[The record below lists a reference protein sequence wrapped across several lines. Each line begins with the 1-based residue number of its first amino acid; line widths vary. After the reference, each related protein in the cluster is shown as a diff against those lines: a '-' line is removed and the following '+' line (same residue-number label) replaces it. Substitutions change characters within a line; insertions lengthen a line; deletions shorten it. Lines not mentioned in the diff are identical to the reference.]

1 MARQTGNDLIVNTI
15 IGSGSFIQ
23 GTVTAG
29 GFSRIDGSIRGDL
42 TVKGKLVIGESGRIK
57 GDIQCT
63 ACTLGGVVI
72 GDILAPEGVVILST
86 GILIGTVYT
95 KKIKI
100 DEGAVIKGAIVGS
113 GSPEN
118 WEERVATY
126 RDAQSIREASR
137 SGV

>member
-1 MARQTGNDLIVNTI
+1 
-15 IGSGSFIQ
+15 
-23 GTVTAG
+23 
-29 GFSRIDGSIRGDL
+29 
-42 TVKGKLVIGESGRIK
+42 VKGRLVIGESGRIK

-100 DEGAVIKGAIVGS
+100 EDGAIIKGAIVGS
-113 GSPEN
+113 SSPED
-118 WEERVATY
+118 WEERVTTY

-137 SGV
+137 SGI